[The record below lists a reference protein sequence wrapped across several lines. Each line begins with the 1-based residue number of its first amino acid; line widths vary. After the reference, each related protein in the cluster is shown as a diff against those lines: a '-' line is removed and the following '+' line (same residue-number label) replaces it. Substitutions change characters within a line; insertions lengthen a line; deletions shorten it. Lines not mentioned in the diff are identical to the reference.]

1 MRFGPKIKQSVIV
14 AASAGA
20 LLTAAPAQAGGLQRG
35 LFAGLIGGVALGA
48 LASAAQSQQ
57 IGVSPF
63 LARVPVYTATPEFIE
78 EPELEILPERRPR
91 PSKRER
97 VRVAPQR
104 PAPAAQASSDALAK
118 CSDVLTAQAQRLGAV
133 DVNVSSAGSELRA
146 RNGSL
151 VLPIDARIEY
161 ARRGKRNVRQAQV
174 TCRISPDGQVIGLR

>member
-1 MRFGPKIKQSVIV
+1 MRFGPKIKQSMIV

-20 LLTAAPAQAGGLQRG
+20 LLTAAPAQAGSLQRG

-57 IGVSPF
+57 AGLSPF
-63 LARVPVYTATPEFIE
+63 LARVPAYPATPEVIE
-78 EPELEILPERRPR
+78 EPELEILPERRPYL
-91 PSKRER
+91 PKRER
-97 VRVAPQR
+97 ARVAPQR
-104 PAPAAQASSDALAK
+104 PAPASRASSRALAK

-146 RNGSL
+146 RNGSV

-161 ARRGKRNVRQAQV
+161 ARRGERNVRQAQV